1 MNKYLLLLIICLP
14 FCAQAQTPPA
24 GKFTIQQ
31 CVDYAVKNNITVKQA
46 DVQKALSEINK
57 WEANGANIPTLGG
70 TIGVGYNR
78 GLSQNPSTG
87 ILQVNDFI
95 SGQIGVSSNY
105 TLLTW
110 GARKNNIAAASLD
123 VEAANASLD
132 KARNDISLAVAN
144 AFLQAMLNN
153 ENINIAKVQLDQS
166 LAQLKN
172 TDALV
177 KAGSV
182 PDLNSVQLQAQ
193 VARDSANY
201 IQAQAT
207 YRQSVINIKA
217 LLTIPQTQPFD
228 IVIPPVEAIHIE
240 NILELDPANVYATG
254 QTNQPLQRINGLRI
268 QQAQKTAASS
278 RAAMFPQV
286 YLQANLNTRYAGIDY
301 PGGATLLP
309 GFDTSFNF
317 IDVGGTPYPVLSP
330 RYNIKYAKQPV
341 LDQFNDN
348 FGQYI
353 GVGISFNIFN
363 QRQFRSQYKRAKT
376 QITQY
381 TLQQQQDNITLESD
395 IYNAYEQARAAL
407 EKYNASLR
415 NVSASQKALDY
426 SKKRYDVGLLG
437 ILDYIITQNNLL
449 TAKIQAVSNQYDYVF
464 KMKVLEFYKGQGLK
478 F

>member
-1 MNKYLLLLIICLP
+1 MNKFLLLLIVSLP
-14 FCAQAQTPPA
+14 FFALAQPPEN
-24 GKFTIQQ
+24 GKWTIQQ
-31 CVDYAVKNNITVKQA
+31 CVDYAVQNNITVKQA
-46 DVQKALSEINK
+46 GLQKELSEINK
-57 WEANGANIPTLGG
+57 WAAKGAHVPTLGG
-70 TIGVGYNR
+70 TIGAGYNR

-87 ILQVNDFI
+87 ILEVNDFI
-95 SGQIGVSSNY
+95 SGQIGVNTNY

-123 VEAANASLD
+123 VDATNAGLD
-132 KARNDISLAVAN
+132 KARNDISLNVAN

-166 LAQLKN
+166 IAQLKN
-172 TDALV
+172 TIALV

-182 PDLNSVQLQAQ
+182 PDLNGVQLQAQ

-217 LLTIPQTQPFD
+217 LLTIPQTQAFD
-228 IVIPPVEAIHIE
+228 IVIPPVEQIHLD
-240 NILELDPANVYATG
+240 NIIDLDPAYVYSMG
-254 QTNQPLQRINGLRI
+254 QTNQPLQRINAIRI
-268 QQAQKTAASS
+268 NQAKKTAAAS

-286 YLQANLNTRYAGIDY
+286 YIQANLNTRYAGINY

-330 RYNIKYAKQPV
+330 RYSVKYAKQPI

-348 FGQYI
+348 FGQY
-353 GVGISFNIFN
+353 VGIGLSFNIFN
-363 QRQFRSQYKRAKT
+363 QRQLRTQYKRAKM
-376 QITQY
+376 QAAQY

-395 IYNAYEQARAAL
+395 IYNAYEQARAAF

-415 NVSASQKALDY
+415 NVTASQKALDY
-426 SKKRYDVGLLG
+426 SKKRYDIGLLG
-437 ILDYIITQNNLL
+437 VLDYIITQNNLL